1 MDKNHDNNN
10 GVSQR
15 LKSGEIVKRMK
26 DRPLPPPPRP
36 KREHKKHKKDDG
48 DDEDKFD
55 KDDGAERFAQPLTVE
70 TNILDEQ
77 VQVEA
82 EAFLKCALPRRDSD
96 FSETEKVIE
105 VEVSTQTDPV
115 LDEDFVC
122 DEDEEDIDID
132 EFLSS
137 DGKMK
142 TLEDILKEEQE
153 AELERARQLAEAE
166 NLSRGI
172 QRFRDSSQ
180 RSMSERSG
188 RASTAGDRSRSLSRP
203 ITPSGKT
210 FDVHSFVQL
219 TFLSFQLSS
228 LSRRSRRQSFST
240 AKSKSSPKP
249 VCSFIQSPTTT
260 TEDQPATKSI

>member
-1 MDKNHDNNN
+1 MDNNQESHDNAA
-10 GVSQR
+10 VLR
-15 LKSGEIVKRMK
+15 LKSGEIVRRMK

-36 KREHKKHKKDDG
+36 KREHKRPKKDDV
-48 DDEDKFD
+48 DDEKFD
-55 KDDGAERFAQPLTVE
+55 KNDGAEKIVGQLSIE
-70 TNILDEQ
+70 TDLSDEQ
-77 VQVEA
+77 LHEVKESM
-82 EAFLKCALPRRDSD
+82 PRQDSD
-96 FSETEKVIE
+96 FSESEKVVE

-122 DEDEEDIDID
+122 DEDEDCDID

-188 RASTAGDRSRSLSRP
+188 RTSGSRSRSLSRP
-203 ITPSGKT
+203 ITPSGN
-210 FDVHSFVQL
+210 
-219 TFLSFQLSS
+219 FLDSH
-228 LSRRSRRQSFST
+228 
-240 AKSKSSPKP
+240 
-249 VCSFIQSPTTT
+249 
-260 TEDQPATKSI
+260 